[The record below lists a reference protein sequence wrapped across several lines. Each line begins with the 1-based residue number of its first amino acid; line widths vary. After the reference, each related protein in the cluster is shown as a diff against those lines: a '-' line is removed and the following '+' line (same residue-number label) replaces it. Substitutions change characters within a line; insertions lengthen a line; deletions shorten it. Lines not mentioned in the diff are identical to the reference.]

1 MSGMEPLDEQGSALF
16 EAMVRWRALSTTA
29 ILMGFAAGLAQ
40 LIVTSTGGGP
50 ALSKSLA
57 GVAVFLI
64 VVAVIATFVAWLAR
78 RRFLQ
83 WYSQAG

>member
-1 MSGMEPLDEQGSALF
+1 MSAMEPLDEQGSALF
-16 EAMVRWRALSTTA
+16 DAMVRWRALSTTA
-29 ILMGFAAGLAQ
+29 ILMGFVAGLAQ

-50 ALSKSLA
+50 VLSKSLA
-57 GVAVFLI
+57 GVAIFMI
-64 VVAVIATFVAWLAR
+64 VVAVIATFVAWVAR

>member
-1 MSGMEPLDEQGSALF
+1 
-16 EAMVRWRALSTTA
+16 
-29 ILMGFAAGLAQ
+29 MGFAAGLAQ

-83 WYSQAG
+83 WYRQTG

>member
-1 MSGMEPLDEQGSALF
+1 
-16 EAMVRWRALSTTA
+16 
-29 ILMGFAAGLAQ
+29 MGFVAGLAQ

-50 ALSKSLA
+50 VLSKSLA
-57 GVAVFLI
+57 GVAIFMI

>member
-1 MSGMEPLDEQGSALF
+1 MSAMEPLDEQGSALF
-16 EAMVRWRALSTTA
+16 DAMVRWRALSTTA

-50 ALSKSLA
+50 ALSKSLG

-83 WYSQAG
+83 WYRQTG